1 MVRSVGRAIK
11 RGCEME
17 GGAPGMRIVMM
28 LRPGLTYCNLGLEF
42 GVLRLDQYRR
52 LLVLQVETQNDLE
65 QLPWSIRNFKFR
77 RC

>member
-1 MVRSVGRAIK
+1 
-11 RGCEME
+11 
-17 GGAPGMRIVMM
+17 MRTVMM
-28 LRPGLTYCNLGLEF
+28 LRPGLTYCDLGLEF
-42 GVLRLDQYRR
+42 GALRLDQYRR